1 MGNSWIFGD
10 EHAQGAQTKDD
21 QSTFTRLAEQR
32 AARKRASTSELQPA
46 AQEPELEVQEPELEV
61 QESGSVGEESG
72 PAEEYDG
79 EYPSD

>member
-46 AQEPELEVQEPELEV
+46 AQEPELEVQE
-61 QESGSVGEESG
+61 SGSVGEESG